1 MQPPIAPKKPH
12 TYSIHGDQIEDPYF
26 GLRYKD
32 DPEVMQYLEAENA
45 YTEFVLKEYQQ
56 VREKL
61 FQELKSRIKEDDS
74 SPPAK
79 SDNYYYYSR
88 VEASKQYSIYC
99 RKKDNLEQPEQ
110 IILDSNILAEGLSYF
125 SLGIFNVSPNHEIL
139 AYSTDTDGSEQY
151 TIYFKNLIT
160 GELLP
165 DRLKNTYYTC
175 AWGNDNQTF
184 YYVILDENLRP
195 YRIYRHRLGTDQTA
209 DELLYEETDG
219 QFFIGLDKSQDDKYI
234 FLTVD
239 GKITSEVY
247 FLSAD
252 DPQAKFQVI
261 APRQRGIEYDV
272 TYHEGYF
279 YILTNESAPN
289 FRILR
294 TPITNY
300 DRANWTE
307 FLAHDPEVLLEG
319 IAEFKD
325 YLIISDRYQGLE
337 RLRIYY
343 FADGHIHNIQ
353 FDDPAYTVFG
363 SANYEYETHIL
374 RFGYSS
380 LVMPTTIYDY
390 DLRTHTKTIVKQDE
404 IPGGYDPS
412 LYTSERIYAT
422 SHDGTAVPISL
433 VYAKSLIKDGT
444 NPLYLYGYGSYGMS
458 LDAYFSSKRLSL
470 LERGFVWAM
479 AHIRGGAEMGRHW
492 YENGKFLHKKNTFL
506 DFIACSEHLINAGYT
521 AKQKIVISGGSAGGL
536 LVGAVLNMRPELYK
550 AAIANVP
557 FVDVL
562 NTMLDDSLPLTQTE
576 YDEWGNPHDRQFY
589 EYIRSYSPYDNVTA
603 QAYPHLLV
611 TAGLNDPRVTY
622 WEPAKWTA
630 KLRATKTD
638 QNLLLLKTNMDA
650 GHGGASGRYEY
661 LKEVALEYTFILLV
675 FGLLDNQNNNQNNS
689 AVPEQ

>member
-1 MQPPIAPKKPH
+1 MKPPIAPQKDYAY
-12 TYSIHGDQIEDPYF
+12 TIHGDQIEDNYF
-26 GLRYKD
+26 WLRDKD
-32 DPEVMQYLEAENA
+32 DPEVINYLSAENA
-45 YTEFVLKEYQQ
+45 YTEFVLNDYQQ
-56 VREKL
+56 VREDL

-88 VEASKQYSIYC
+88 VETGKQYSISC
-99 RKKDNLEQPEQ
+99 RKKDSLEADEQ
-110 IILDSNILAEGLSYF
+110 IILDSNELAEGLSYF
-125 SLGIFNVSPNHEIL
+125 SLGVFNISLNHEIL
-139 AYSTDTDGSEQY
+139 AYSTDTDGSERY
-151 TIYFKNLIT
+151 TIFFKDLAT

-165 DRLKNTYYTC
+165 DRLENTYYSS
-175 AWGNDNQTF
+175 AWASDHQSF
-184 YYVILDENLRP
+184 YYVVLDDNLRP
-195 YRIYRHRLGTDQTA
+195 YRIYRHRLGTPQTA
-209 DELLYEETDG
+209 DELLYEEESA
-219 QFFIGLDKSQDDKYI
+219 QFFLGLDQSQDDRYI
-234 FLTVD
+234 FLAVD

-252 DPQAKFQVI
+252 DPSGKFQLI
-261 APRQRGIEYDV
+261 APRQRGVEYDV

-289 FRILR
+289 FKVMR
-294 TPITNY
+294 TAISNY
-300 DRANWTE
+300 DRAEWTE

-319 IAEFKD
+319 ISEFKD

-343 FADGHIHNIQ
+343 FSDGHIHNMQ
-353 FDDPAYTVFG
+353 FDDPTYAVFG
-363 SANYEYETHIL
+363 SANYEYDTHIL

-380 LVMPTTIYDY
+380 LVMPSTIYDY
-390 DLRTHTKTIVKQDE
+390 DLTTHTKSIVKQDE
-404 IPGGYDPS
+404 IPSGYDPN

-433 VYAKSLIKDGT
+433 VYAKSLVKDGT
-444 NPLYLYGYGSYGMS
+444 NPLYLYGYGSYGLS

-479 AHIRGGAEMGRHW
+479 AHIRGGSEMGRHW
-492 YENGKFLHKKNTFL
+492 YEDGKFLHKKNTFL
-506 DFIACSEHLINAGYT
+506 DFVSCAEHLIRDNYT
-521 AKQKIVISGGSAGGL
+521 SVQKIVISGGSAGGL
-536 LVGAVLNMRPELYK
+536 LVGAVLNLRPELFK

-589 EYIRSYSPYDNVTA
+589 EYMRSYSPYDNVSA
-603 QAYPHLLV
+603 KDYPNLLI

-630 KLRATKTD
+630 KLRSMKTD
-638 QNLLLLKTNMDA
+638 HNLLLLKTNMDA
-650 GHGGASGRYEY
+650 GHSGASGRYEY

-675 FGLLDNQNNNQNNS
+675 FGLLTDRNNS
-689 AVPEQ
+689 SLSA